1 MTPGKIKDE
10 FNEEEGKL
18 RKVIKRAF
26 IIATAL
32 FLVMIVLTYLV
43 PGNNMLSI
51 LEGRFV
57 SSSIDEDF
65 TVTLDNG
72 RKVIFSNGVY
82 KELKQIYF
90 KEQKN
95 EFKVCLIGNKIQN
108 NYYINKLGT
117 PRIIS
122 QDVFSVYAEQCSKE
136 TLIPLHSHPFKHCIF
151 SSQDIKSYEIF
162 KEINKDAILG
172 LMCEPARFSF
182 YGD

>member
-95 EFKVCLIGNKIQN
+95 EFKVCLIGNKIQ
-108 NYYINKLGT
+108 
-117 PRIIS
+117 
-122 QDVFSVYAEQCSKE
+122 E
-136 TLIPLHSHPFKHCIF
+136 
-151 SSQDIKSYEIF
+151 
-162 KEINKDAILG
+162 
-172 LMCEPARFSF
+172 
-182 YGD
+182 